1 MERPLLPSNMDSL
14 RSLEELILSR
24 CSELANLPEYL
35 WKLKRLKILYL
46 SGMSRLEEMGLTSI
60 RCLSS
65 LKYLALADNSFV
77 TLPTSISQLSKL
89 EALDRWMTSG
99 TRTIQRKKKNPT
111 SLSQFVRCFLFFFNL
126 FLQLPILLWS
136 FLVYRPPQSPFSHF
150 PFLFLLFLPPLS
162 LS

>member
-1 MERPLLPSNMDSL
+1 MDSL

-46 SGMSRLEEMGLTSI
+46 SGMSRLEEMGLTGI
-60 RCLSS
+60 HYFSS

-89 EALDRWMTSG
+89 EALDR
-99 TRTIQRKKKNPT
+99 
-111 SLSQFVRCFLFFFNL
+111 
-126 FLQLPILLWS
+126 
-136 FLVYRPPQSPFSHF
+136 
-150 PFLFLLFLPPLS
+150 
-162 LS
+162 